1 MREKKQHPFAWW
13 ILSKEEEKDKR
24 NREETKNP
32 KLIKFGHVYKRKQL
46 SKSRALLNY
55 NLLSTPKPPQNIL
68 RFTVIALILFLH
80 LFLGEREREK
90 TPHNPHARQLH
101 LPTSS
106 SRAII
111 SHYNIALG
119 QLEVE
124 DYPVCWCTGSA
135 MIIGLASQ
143 PQQQQQ
149 EKIKERLEIPESN
162 SSMMR
167 FPGRLHTRRRR
178 RCCCCCCIPTRT
190 SFFSRASSNIIRY
203 SFSPSFSFDSPLRT
217 YRTPLDDL

>member
-13 ILSKEEEKDKR
+13 IFSKEEEKDKR

-32 KLIKFGHVYKRKQL
+32 KLIKCGHVYKRKQL

-167 FPGRLHTRRRR
+167 FLLLYTDTDKFFLTR
-178 RCCCCCCIPTRT
+178 IIKHHQI
-190 SFFSRASSNIIRY
+190 FFLSVFLIWLAPANISNAAWW
-203 SFSPSFSFDSPLRT
+203 SLGLAP
-217 YRTPLDDL
+217 